1 MTCKKI
7 SPFMM
12 TFIVSAVFIALVRA
26 LINFSTPLVPGT
38 NGAYYLVQAR
48 SVMQT
53 GSLAFADTPLI
64 FWLEGA
70 LAWIIN
76 LFAKDVNLSVASSV
90 KLLDCI
96 LPALA
101 GLPVALV
108 LARKMK
114 DVKPFSGISTVLLCS
129 LHIFGLMMVSELQKN
144 ALGNVLLLFTL
155 CYLYL
160 AIEDKK
166 ISYWVLGSAFF
177 ILTALAHIGSFAVLV
192 VLLSVFLL
200 THVVVNFRNILKKWL
215 FPVIGCL
222 LLIAVFVLLPTLM
235 PGKFSF
241 LTKLSQMPGKLFS
254 NSWINSAFAFLSAP
268 GARFPVMEFLSIAL
282 NHLIAMFAL
291 VNLIKTWGQK
301 NNAMKAVYIS
311 LIFTVILFSSPLLG
325 QEYAQR
331 LFMVSYIPA
340 IVLAMVHVLDTQT
353 RVSAMP
359 STVAMA
365 IFSAISLLSIIQF
378 RPTPAITMSQYNDLS
393 SFGKKIESQKAIVV
407 AKHGLEWWTAWTTG
421 KPILQQYHVEPTIW
435 DEYQDVYYLKVSG
448 ETEVNHFASQTFTE
462 VEIPKDS
469 KEFFTSQSIQ
479 AFQVITPQ
487 NNAQYGI
494 PDTKGIII
502 DVSKKGLLLMTPQ
515 GRIFVRIGSDAV
527 IESDAKI
534 EVGSNVQVW
543 GKKTLILSDII
554 AGKIAKDP
562 NPLPPPSRT
571 QDKP

>member
-1 MTCKKI
+1 MTNKKI
-7 SPFMM
+7 SPFMVV
-12 TFIVSAVFIALVRA
+12 FIVSAVFIALVRA
-26 LINFSTPLVPGT
+26 LINFSTPFMPGT

-53 GSLAFADTPLI
+53 GKLAFADTPLI

-76 LFAKDVNLSVASSV
+76 LFAKDVNLSVISSV
-90 KLLDCI
+90 KILDCI

-108 LARKMK
+108 LSRKMK
-114 DVKPFSGISTVLLCS
+114 DVKPFSGISIVLLCS

-155 CYLYL
+155 SYLYL
-160 AIEDKK
+160 AATDKK
-166 ISYWVLGSAFF
+166 ISYWILASLFF
-177 ILTALAHIGSFAVLV
+177 ILTPFVHIGSFAVLI
-192 VLLSVFLL
+192 VLLSAFLVAYVL
-200 THVVVNFRNILKKWL
+200 VNIRNIMKKWL

-222 LLIAVFVLLPTLM
+222 LLVAVFVLLPIIM

-241 LTKLSQMPGKLFS
+241 MTKLSEMPGKLFS
-254 NSWINSAFAFLSAP
+254 NSWINSAFAFFSVP
-268 GARFPVMEFLSIAL
+268 GAKFPVVESFSIAL
-282 NHLIAMFAL
+282 NHLIAMFAMA
-291 VNLIKTWGQK
+291 NLIKTWNQK
-301 NNAMKAVYIS
+301 NNAMKAVYVS
-311 LIFTVILFSSPLLG
+311 LIFTVVLFSSPLLG

-378 RPTPAITMSQYNDLS
+378 RPTPVITTSQYNDLS
-393 SFGKKIESQKAIVV
+393 FFGKKIESQKAIVV

-421 KPILQQYHVEPTIW
+421 KPVLQQYHVEPTIW

-448 ETEVNHFASQTFTE
+448 ETEVSHSAPQIFQD
-462 VEIPKDS
+462 VEIPENS
-469 KEFFTSQSIQ
+469 IEFYKSQSIQ
-479 AFQVITPQ
+479 AFQVTTPQ

-494 PDTKGIII
+494 PDSKGIICE
-502 DVSKKGLLLMTPQ
+502 VSKYRLVLMTPQ
-515 GRIFVRIGSDAV
+515 GRIVVRIGSDTV
-527 IESDAKI
+527 VESDAKI

-543 GKKTLILSDII
+543 GKKTLFFSDII
-554 AGKIAKDP
+554 AGKIARDP
-562 NPLPPPSRT
+562 NPLPAPSRT